1 MSAWLDRLVILALLG
16 ALLLG
21 LRQRL
26 DPAAGALL
34 LPLLRP
40 GAGADA
46 LMGPGAEA
54 RAVAA
59 EAAAV
64 GELITIEDL
73 IRACWA
79 LSAGPAG
86 LPGAPPLSAAER
98 EALRPLVERAD
109 QQRRAWLAVEA
120 ELAAAEGR
128 LGAAAAAAAG
138 GLDPAQRAT
147 ILGERDQI
155 SVGGVEAAYYDE
167 ARTGLGGA
175 P

>member
-1 MSAWLDRLVILALLG
+1 MSAWLDRLVVLALLG

-26 DPAAGALL
+26 DPAEGALL

-46 LMGPGAEA
+46 LMGPGAET

-64 GELITIEDL
+64 GELLTIEDL

-79 LSAGPAG
+79 LSARPEG
-86 LPGAPPLSAAER
+86 LPGAPPLSADER
-98 EALRPLVERAD
+98 AALLPLVERAD
-109 QQRRAWLAVEA
+109 QQRRALLAVEA

-128 LGAAAAAAAG
+128 LSAAAAAAAG
-138 GLDPAQRAT
+138 GLDPAQRAL
-147 ILGERDQI
+147 IMSERDQI
-155 SVGGVEAAYYDE
+155 SVGGVEEAYYGE
-167 ARTGLGGA
+167 ARAKLGGA

>member
-1 MSAWLDRLVILALLG
+1 MSAWLDRLVVLALLG

-26 DPAAGALL
+26 DPASGALL

-46 LMGPGAEA
+46 LMGPGAET

-64 GELITIEDL
+64 GELLTIEDL

-79 LSAGPAG
+79 LSARPEG
-86 LPGAPPLSAAER
+86 LPGAPPLSAEER
-98 EALRPLVERAD
+98 AALLPLVERAD
-109 QQRRAWLAVEA
+109 QQRRALLAVEA

-138 GLDPAQRAT
+138 GLDPAQRAL
-147 ILGERDQI
+147 IMNERDQI
-155 SVGGVEAAYYDE
+155 SVGGVEEAYYGE
-167 ARTGLGGA
+167 ARAKLEGT